1 MKRLKLL
8 LVSLSALACLTSCIS
23 ANTSANN
30 GSVVSYSNNGT
41 GLIVLCTHDL
51 GGAEGWYCR
60 FIRDTYT
67 DNIYMTYFE
76 KHGYGGG
83 GSLSPYYNAN
93 GEIMKYE
100 EFKTVHVH

>member
-1 MKRLKLL
+1 MKKKLGL
-8 LVSLSALACLTSCIS
+8 LF
-23 ANTSANN
+23 
-30 GSVVSYSNNGT
+30 T
-41 GLIVLCTHDL
+41 GLIALTCLTGCDNSEETVKTYSGANGGLTALCEHYL
-51 GGAEGWYCR
+51 GNDSYVR

-83 GSLSPYYNAN
+83 GSLSPYYNTN
-93 GEIMKYE
+93 GEIIKYE